1 MLDFYGA
8 EGESKS
14 SIFTTWCFWSS
25 LMTLLTFVMVF
36 ILFVEWSIR
45 MSKSGFENMADYGIG
60 QRGDVI
66 AAVPAYEEESMRQ
79 KVDRWVSGVGASEL
93 TGTRDPPVFFQ
104 DNSVEATRR
113 AGHAVSSAREGFEGG
128 KGEDELER
136 ALAGRH

>member
-1 MLDFYGA
+1 MYEISGA
-8 EGESKS
+8 GGVN
-14 SIFTTWCFWSS
+14 WCGVHFGIS
-25 LMTLLTFVMVF
+25 LLTFILVLLMF
-36 ILFVEWSIR
+36 IDAMMKNPF
-45 MSKSGFENMADYGIG
+45 KSTFENMPDYGIG

-79 KVDRWVSGVGASEL
+79 KVDRWVSGVGASQL

-104 DNSVEATRR
+104 DNAVEASRR
-113 AGHAVSSAREGFEGG
+113 AGQAVSSAREGFEGG

>member
-1 MLDFYGA
+1 MYGISGGT
-8 EGESKS
+8 GEENKKS
-14 SIFTTWCFWSS
+14 NWCAVHFGIS
-25 LMTLLTFVMVF
+25 LLTLVFVLLMF
-36 ILFVEWSIR
+36 IDAMMKPNAF
-45 MSKSGFENMADYGIG
+45 KSGFENMPDYGIG

-79 KVDRWVSGVGASEL
+79 KVDRWVSGVGASQL

-104 DNSVEATRR
+104 DNAVEASRR